1 MKLCSNLEK
10 ERRHFSVKKNILPL
24 LAFSLCFFVLSLS
37 PLLAQK
43 MKSSYD
49 KAAPFEKLKTFAFK
63 PGLLLI
69 NEDHDRFDELF
80 VKAMREELQARGLT
94 EKPEKPDLYVTYYA
108 GYTGLSGGGGD
119 YSVGAQINN
128 KMYQQW
134 EAPPTMVGAVST
146 SLVEGTVMVEM
157 ADASS
162 NKLIWQ
168 SRAQGA
174 VKNQGKPEK
183 QAENIP
189 GLMNKIF
196 KSCPMKGKP

>member
-1 MKLCSNLEK
+1 MKKSTVHRLV
-10 ERRHFSVKKNILPL
+10 FPL
-24 LAFSLCFFVLSLS
+24 LFFVLSIS

-49 KAAPFEKLKTFAFK
+49 KEASFQKFKTFALK
-63 PGLLLI
+63 PGMLLI
-69 NEDHDRFDELF
+69 NEDRDRFDALF
-80 VKAMREELQARGLT
+80 VKAMREELQSRGLA
-94 EKPEKPDLYVTYYA
+94 EKTEKPDLYVTYYA

-119 YSVGAQINN
+119 YSVGAQIDN

-134 EAPPTMVGAVST
+134 EAPPTMVGTVST

-157 ADASS
+157 VDAAS
-162 NKLIWQ
+162 NKLVWQ

-174 VKNQGKPEK
+174 LKNQGKPEK
-183 QAENIP
+183 QAENVP

-196 KSCPMKGKP
+196 KSCPMKSQSLR